1 MSKAESPQLG
11 SARGHPSQETIQL
24 GSARGHPSQEKP
36 QPVSAKNHPPPKE
49 KPQPGSPKGLPL
61 AEDSHPLEPF
71 KRATTATMRALAEDD
86 ELEVSFGQGTPT
98 ARGNRL
104 RVPLPTLGCDD
115 GEINAVRGMG
125 DELALRLKHHDDAVH
140 SRYAPIGGPAQEMFQ
155 WIEDAR
161 IASIGALRMAGVAVN
176 LDASLEAQCRQ
187 AAFDAIVDVSEA
199 PLPVA
204 VGLLVRQALTGRD
217 LPPAAENV
225 VRFWRDHVQ
234 EHAGADIEALRACLL
249 NQRDFASVCRDII
262 ADLGLVAEF
271 DDPPDESRNSEDAE
285 TIDDQADSDS
295 ELNPE
300 DVVLDDDGLTDES
313 AEGEAAM
320 LEMDADLDM
329 DEVGAQAD
337 PDEAPAP
344 TPDEAGRI
352 RVDVDYQAFANEF
365 DEVAAAEELCS
376 DEELIRLRAVLDQQ
390 LVSLQHATAKLANR
404 LQRRLLARQNRT
416 WEFDLEEGILDAS
429 RLAQVVVDP
438 MNPLAYKQEKEMDF
452 RDTVVTLLIDSSGSM
467 RGRSITIAAMCADIL
482 GRTLERCSVRVEIL
496 GFTTR
501 AWRGGQSRE
510 KWIAANKPSS
520 PGRLNDLRHI
530 IYKAAD
536 DSWRRSRRNLGLMMR
551 EELLKE
557 NIDGEALIWA
567 HNRLVVRPE
576 ERKVLMVI
584 SDGLPVDNSTLL
596 VNPSNYL
603 EQHLKYAIDM
613 IESKSP
619 VQLIAIGIGHDVTH
633 HYRRAVTITDAEQL
647 GGAMTEQLAALF
659 DVERGRAA

>member
-1 MSKAESPQLG
+1 MSEPG
-11 SARGHPSQETIQL
+11 SARG
-24 GSARGHPSQEKP
+24 
-36 QPVSAKNHPPPKE
+36 
-49 KPQPGSPKGLPL
+49 LPL
-61 AEDSHPLEPF
+61 AIEDHPLEPF

-115 GEINAVRGMG
+115 DEINAVRGMG

-140 SRYAPIGGPAQEMFQ
+140 NRYAPKGGPAQEMFQ

-161 IASIGALRMAGVAVN
+161 IASIGALRMAGVAAN

-187 AAFDAIVDVSEA
+187 AAFDTIVDVSEA

-204 VGLLVRQALTGRD
+204 VGLLVRQALTGRE
-217 LPPAAENV
+217 LPPSAENV

-234 EHAGADIEALRACLL
+234 EQAGADIEALRSCLL
-249 NQRDFASVCRDII
+249 NQRDFATVCRDII
-262 ADLGLVAEF
+262 ADLGIVAEF
-271 DDPPDESRNSEDAE
+271 DDPPDENQNQEDTESIDEEAE
-285 TIDDQADSDS
+285 SDS

-300 DVVLDDDGLTDES
+300 DVVLDEDSLSDES

-320 LEMDADLDM
+320 MEMDADLDM
-329 DEVGAQAD
+329 DELGSEAD

-344 TPDEAGRI
+344 VPDEAGRI
-352 RVDVDYQAFANEF
+352 RVDVNYEAFTDEF
-365 DEVAAAEELCS
+365 DEIAAAEELCP

-390 LVSLQHATAKLANR
+390 LVSLQYATSKLANR

-510 KWIAANKPSS
+510 KWIAANKPPS

-536 DSWRRSRRNLGLMMR
+536 DTWHRTRRNLGLMMR

-659 DVERGRAA
+659 EVERGRAA

>member
-1 MSKAESPQLG
+1 MSALG
-11 SARGHPSQETIQL
+11 EP
-24 GSARGHPSQEKP
+24 
-36 QPVSAKNHPPPKE
+36 N
-49 KPQPGSPKGLPL
+49 
-61 AEDSHPLEPF
+61 PLEPF

-86 ELEVSFGQGTPT
+86 ELEVSFGQGTPS
-98 ARGNRL
+98 ARGNRVRL
-104 RVPLPTLGCDD
+104 PLPTIGCDD
-115 GEINAVRGMG
+115 AEINAVRGAG
-125 DELALRLKHHDDAVH
+125 DELALRIRHHDDKVH
-140 SRYAPIGGPAQEMFQ
+140 SRCAPKGGPAQEMFQ

-161 IASIGALRMAGVAVN
+161 IASIGALRMAGVAAN

-187 AAFDAIVDVSEA
+187 AAFDAIVDVTEA
-199 PLPVA
+199 PLSVA
-204 VGLLVRQALTGRD
+204 VGLLVRQHLTGRE
-217 LPPAAENV
+217 LPPSAENV
-225 VRFWRDHVQ
+225 VRHWRDFVQ
-234 EHAGADIEALRACLL
+234 ERAGEDIEHLRGCMLD
-249 NQRDFASVCRDII
+249 QRRFAGVCREIL
-262 ADLGLVAEF
+262 ADLGVEADF
-271 DDPPDESRNSEDAE
+271 DDPPEENQDRDDTETVDEQPDNDADP
-285 TIDDQADSDS
+285 T
-295 ELNPE
+295 PE
-300 DVVLDDDGLTDES
+300 DVVLDDDSLSDES
-313 AEGEAAM
+313 ADGEAAM
-320 LEMDADLDM
+320 MEMDADLNM
-329 DEVGAQAD
+329 DELGAEAD
-337 PDEAPAP
+337 PDSAPQP
-344 TPDEAGRI
+344 LQDEAGRI
-352 RVDVDYQAFANEF
+352 RMDVNYQAYTSEF
-365 DEVAAAEELCS
+365 DEVAVAEDLCPE
-376 DEELIRLRAVLDQQ
+376 EELIRLRALLDQQ
-390 LVSLQHATAKLANR
+390 LLSLQHATAKLANR

-416 WEFDLEEGILDAS
+416 WEFDLEEGILDSS

-438 MNPLAYKQEKEMDF
+438 MNPLAYKREKEMDF

-482 GRTLERCSVRVEIL
+482 GRTLERCSVHVEIL

-501 AWRGGQSRE
+501 AWRGGQARE
-510 KWIAANKPSS
+510 RWIAAGKPAA

-613 IESKSP
+613 IEGRSP

-647 GGAMTEQLAALF
+647 GGAMTEQLASLF
-659 DVERGRAA
+659 APERGAPAAVAATARP